1 MRKLLLLTISV
12 ALVSN
17 RAEAESSS
25 ETIEEIGDVIQFI
38 IPITAAVVPT
48 VRGDWDGLAQFGVSF
63 GSTVGTVGLLK
74 LAYDKRRPNEANKL
88 SYPSGHTAASFSG
101 ASFLGS
107 RYGPAWGIP
116 AYTAALFVGYSR
128 IQADQHYGDDVL
140 AGASIAMLYNW
151 AFVKNYDE
159 RLFFKVNREQ
169 QGYAFG
175 WEWQHD
181 REDVYFA
188 ATPTDFE
195 PSWKYDVE
203 FSFTWLDHV
212 TFEAPSDTGTP
223 IDATTG
229 TFGAVDEPVPST
241 RGTFF
246 WFFREQQEFA
256 LVINPFEERDVG
268 TFNQDVDFGGV
279 TIPAGGA
286 RVAYLN
292 YEFRLRYRYEFFPE
306 SRWILK
312 VGAALSLQWID
323 IIVLADTGEEGQADD
338 LVILPLVGVLAGYE
352 FSEKW
357 RLLAEADGMYLDS
370 DSLVDAAIWVEWQ
383 FGKQWDLKLGYRLI
397 FRDVD
402 TSALKTT
409 LDQQRLFFGFG
420 FQW

>member
-1 MRKLLLLTISV
+1 M
-12 ALVSN
+12 
-17 RAEAESSS
+17 
-25 ETIEEIGDVIQFI
+25 
-38 IPITAAVVPT
+38 
-48 VRGDWDGLAQFGVSF
+48 
-63 GSTVGTVGLLK
+63 
-74 LAYDKRRPNEANKL
+74 
-88 SYPSGHTAASFSG
+88 
-101 ASFLGS
+101 
-107 RYGPAWGIP
+107 
-116 AYTAALFVGYSR
+116 
-128 IQADQHYGDDVL
+128 
-140 AGASIAMLYNW
+140 
-151 AFVKNYDE
+151 
-159 RLFFKVNREQ
+159 
-169 QGYAFG
+169 
-175 WEWQHD
+175 
-181 REDVYFA
+181 
-188 ATPTDFE
+188 
-195 PSWKYDVE
+195 
-203 FSFTWLDHV
+203 
-212 TFEAPSDTGTP
+212 
-223 IDATTG
+223 
-229 TFGAVDEPVPST
+229 
-241 RGTFF
+241 
-246 WFFREQQEFA
+246 
-256 LVINPFEERDVG
+256 
-268 TFNQDVDFGGV
+268 DFGGV

-338 LVILPLVGVLAGYE
+338 LVILQLVGVLAGYE